1 MATRACE
8 ACHRIGGSRVESAH
22 YTSGGLVRYRRCVCG
37 NRWVEVAE
45 FAPDDPAPA
54 HADPHPVRPC

>member
-1 MATRACE
+1 M
-8 ACHRIGGSRVESAH
+8 ESAH